1 MPSTFDRVAARAAS
15 LPLLKFALSVLAVP
29 FYVLGLVAA
38 VLFVVVRFMI
48 SAALVG
54 FADLRAKAGYAP
66 TSTEV
71 TTDAE

>member
-15 LPLLKFALSVLAVP
+15 LPLLKFVLSVLAAP
-29 FYVLGLVAA
+29 FYALGLIAA
-38 VLFVVVRFMI
+38 VVFVVVRFMI

-54 FADLRAKAGYAP
+54 FADMRAKSGYAP
-66 TSTEV
+66 SADEV